1 MATNHKKKGWILQLV
16 ILTFSSFATVS
27 YMVML
32 LTFPYCT
39 IKSISVV
46 LVKVL
51 FLLLFAKLLSAS
63 VTVEFSVASTNC
75 GCVQAKLIVVLERQS
90 AELVF
95 AAVDVELPPPLTDD
109 EPLDILD
116 RDDDMW
122 LTGKTPRHKDMQVGV
137 TPRRTQQGFEFITHL
152 NKLKSSVE
160 IFPEHKGKQAV
171 GIPLARQQVT
181 AVSLLETNR
190 KILISSLLPFAA
202 FAILSASISSS
213 LLSWSNECNAVKHS
227 VKSCVICGPTPVGR
241 QKVRLSA
248 SSKGGGTKNT
258 SLDSLAAAAVPTPAS
273 VSLPLPFFCD
283 LPIGVPESTVIKKHV
298 DVAKINSN
306 FNIMTSIFM
315 DVVDNCYKKD
325 KKKSKL

>member
-1 MATNHKKKGWILQLV
+1 MNEV
-16 ILTFSSFATVS
+16 
-27 YMVML
+27 
-32 LTFPYCT
+32 
-39 IKSISVV
+39 
-46 LVKVL
+46 
-51 FLLLFAKLLSAS
+51 
-63 VTVEFSVASTNC
+63 N
-75 GCVQAKLIVVLERQS
+75 ERQS

-109 EPLDILD
+109 ELLDILD
-116 RDDDMW
+116 RDADMW

-137 TPRRTQQGFEFITHL
+137 TPRRTQQGAENYSERNETFLNYPKFEFITHL

-190 KILISSLLPFAA
+190 KMLISSLLPFPC

-248 SSKGGGTKNT
+248 TSKGGGTKNT

-273 VSLPLPFFCD
+273 VSLPLPF
-283 LPIGVPESTVIKKHV
+283 LRRKIKILSNLNSSNYPGTDNRADKH
-298 DVAKINSN
+298 
-306 FNIMTSIFM
+306 FQ
-315 DVVDNCYKKD
+315 
-325 KKKSKL
+325 